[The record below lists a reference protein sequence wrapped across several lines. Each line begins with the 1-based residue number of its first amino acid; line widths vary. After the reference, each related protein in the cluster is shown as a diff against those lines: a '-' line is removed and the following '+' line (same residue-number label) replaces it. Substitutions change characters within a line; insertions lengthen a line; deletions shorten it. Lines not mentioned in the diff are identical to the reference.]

1 MRLADIKTIFH
12 QELDSLYERNEVDAF
27 FYRMVEHYLMLE
39 RFVLVVQPDYTL
51 TKAEEQPLFEGLAQ
65 LKLEKPLQ
73 YILGRAFFMDMEL
86 KVNEHVLIPR
96 PETEELVWWVITECH
111 NKKTGLGILDVG
123 TGSGCIAIA
132 LAKHFSSA
140 RVDAMDVS
148 EKALAVALEN
158 AKQHKVTINGVLDD
172 IRQAQTQEKY
182 DLVVSNPPYVMEQEK
197 RDIKNNV
204 KKYEPGLAL
213 FVSDQKPLIFYQA
226 IVEFCRKNLKPG
238 GMLFLEINQ
247 YLAKE
252 TQQILVDN
260 LFQEVEL
267 RKDIF
272 GNFRFLKG
280 RKGE

>member
-96 PETEELVWWVITECH
+96 PETEELVRWVIMECH

-140 RVDAMDVS
+140 RVYAMDVS

-158 AKQHKVTINGVLDD
+158 AKQHKVTINGVVDD

-182 DLVVSNPPYVMEQEK
+182 DLVVSNPPYVREQEK

-260 LFQEVEL
+260 LFREVEL